1 VTSEVFFRVIF
12 SILWATFFTVLA
24 WVARST
30 GWSPAVPTTARARQM
45 RILVFAFAGLYFV
58 GALLY
63 SLFPSWVMFLSI
75 PASSWL
81 RFVMIGVAGAGL
93 SIVFLALR
101 SLGKNWAPSLTGMR
115 KETFL
120 VTTGPYG
127 VVRHPIYL
135 GAFIF
140 LAALALLA
148 ANLLIILPT
157 IALLTLLYAQLPE
170 EERMLIERFGDK
182 YRDYMKRTPRFIPR
196 LGRAR

>member
-1 VTSEVFFRVIF
+1 VTSELFFRVAFCIF
-12 SILWATFFTVLA
+12 WAAFLMVLA
-24 WVARST
+24 WVAHST
-30 GWSPAVPTTARARQM
+30 GWSPAVSTTAHARQM
-45 RILVFAFAGLYFV
+45 HILAFAFAGLYFA

-63 SLFPSWVMFLSI
+63 SLFPNWVIFLSI
-75 PASSWL
+75 PAGSWF
-81 RFVMIGVAGAGL
+81 RFVMIGVAGVGL
-93 SIVFLALR
+93 SIMFWALQ
-101 SLGKNWAPSLTGMR
+101 SLGKNWAPSLTEMR
-115 KETFL
+115 KEPFL

-170 EERMLIERFGDK
+170 EERMLIERFGDE
-182 YRDYMKRTPRFIPR
+182 YRNYMKRTPRLIPG

>member
-1 VTSEVFFRVIF
+1 VTSELFFRVVF
-12 SILWATFFTVLA
+12 SIFWVAFLVALA
-24 WVARST
+24 WVAHST
-30 GWSPAVPTTARARQM
+30 GWSPAASTTAHARQM
-45 RILVFAFAGLYFV
+45 RIVAFAFAGLYFA

-63 SLFPSWVMFLSI
+63 SLFPRWVMFLSI
-75 PASSWL
+75 PAGSWF
-81 RFVMIGVAGAGL
+81 RFGMIGVAGVGL
-93 SIVFLALR
+93 SIVFWALR
-101 SLGKNWAPSLTGMR
+101 SLGKNWAPSLSGMR

-140 LAALALLA
+140 LGALALLA

-157 IALLTLLYAQLPE
+157 IALLTLLYARLLE
-170 EERMLIERFGDK
+170 EERMLIERFGDE